1 MSRKLSRRTFLEQ
14 LGGVTVA
21 SLTAG
26 TVGAPASVN
35 AGKMPRKTPAP
46 SFPTNGDEDAYPN
59 KIASYT
65 KGLPHNDRGEVD
77 LAAYDI
83 FLKAIATGKHAD
95 FEAVPLGGRA
105 KFANPQAAYALSVE
119 GFNLH
124 ELTLSAPPSFASAET
139 ASEMVELYWQA
150 LTRDVPFSEYPMH
163 PLTTAAAA
171 DLSRCSDFHGPK
183 VRKTVTP
190 ATLFRGPTPGDLS
203 GPYLSQF
210 LWLDVLH
217 GSMTLTQRNRIPVA
231 HDDYLRTY
239 PEWLNIQRGLAPARI
254 NVLDATP
261 RYLRN
266 GRDLAEYV
274 HRDYPYQAFLNACLL
289 LLAMGAPLKGE
300 HPYKRSLTQGG
311 FITFG
316 PPDALDCVARVASPA
331 LKVSWYHKWL
341 VHRRLR
347 PEAFG
352 GRVHNHLTRVA
363 EYPLHEDVLKAQ
375 ALSAVFRATGSYL
388 LPMAYPEGCPT
399 HPAYPAG
406 HAAIAG
412 ACATVL
418 KAFFT
423 EAQVIPAP
431 VVGSPYGLSLV
442 PYRGAALTV
451 GGELNK
457 LASNIALGRDVAGV
471 HWRSDGIEGLSLGEA
486 VAMKVLAQLRT
497 TYPEHF
503 DGFRF
508 TKFDGTTITI

>member
-1 MSRKLSRRTFLEQ
+1 MNRRAFLGKLGS
-14 LGGVTVA
+14 VTA
-21 SLTAG
+21 ISLTAG
-26 TVGAPASVN
+26 TVGTSTSAE
-35 AGKMPRKTPAP
+35 AGKAHQKQAAP
-46 SFPTNGDEDAYPN
+46 SFSTNGDEDAYPN

-65 KGLPHNDRGEVD
+65 KGLPHNERGEVD
-77 LAAYDI
+77 LPAYDA
-83 FLKAIATGKHAD
+83 FLKALATGQHVD

-105 KFANPQAAYALSVE
+105 KFANPQAAYAPTVE
-119 GFNLH
+119 GFDLH
-124 ELTLSAPPSFASAET
+124 ALALSAPPTFASAET

-150 LTRDVPFSEYPMH
+150 LTRDVPIAEYATH

-171 DLSRCSDFHGPK
+171 DLSHCSDFRGPK
-183 VRKTVTP
+183 IRKTVTP
-190 ATLFRGPTPGDLS
+190 ATLFRGPTPGDLI

-210 LWLDVLH
+210 LWLDVYH
-217 GSMTLTQRNRIPVA
+217 GSMTLVQRNRVPVA
-231 HDDYLRTY
+231 HDDYMRTY

-289 LLAMGAPLKGE
+289 LLAMGAPLKGD

-316 PPDALDCVARVASPA
+316 PPDALDCVARVANPA
-331 LKVSWYHKWL
+331 LKASWYHKWL
-341 VHRRLR
+341 IHRRLR

-352 GRVHNHLTRVA
+352 GRVHNHIMHVA
-363 EYPLHEDVLKAQ
+363 EYPLHADVLNAQ

-388 LPMAYPEGCPT
+388 LPLAYPEGCPT

-418 KAFFT
+418 KAFFN
-423 EAQVIPAP
+423 EAHVIPAP
-431 VVGSPYGLSLV
+431 VVIGSDGLSLV
-442 PYRGAALTV
+442 PYRGSALTV

-457 LASNIALGRDVAGV
+457 LASNIALGRNVAGV
-471 HWRSDGIEGLSLGEA
+471 HWRSDGIAGLTLGEA
-486 VAMKVLAQLRT
+486 VAMKVLAHLRT

-508 TKFDGTTITI
+508 TRFDGTSALI